1 MEKDENMNESYEDRR
16 KRLTAVYLD
25 TMSMIEKDVVLSNAV
40 KESAS
45 RTKFY
50 LVGALPRPQGTSS
63 KNTIV
68 TVTGN
73 RSFQAA
79 IQLKKRNPEKR
90 IAVLNFASATSPGG
104 GVTTGSSAQ
113 EESLCRCS
121 TLYPLLNRKLLW
133 DKYYEPNEK
142 MDNALHTDACIY
154 TPGVKIIKSD
164 TNQPERLP
172 QSEWIDVD
180 VITCAAPSFRFI
192 DPIEPKALL
201 ELHLERGRKILN
213 VALDNKA
220 ESLVLGAFG
229 CGAFRN
235 DPDVVASAYAQL
247 MQEYQGAFDEVE
259 FAIFYWGNE
268 VKNYEAFKKALKA

>member
-50 LVGALPRPQGTSS
+50 PVGALPRPQGTSS
-63 KNTIV
+63 KNTFV